1 MSYIKKTLQERPVK
15 PRISLPGGYIPDS
28 FPSQLKELTFSR
40 TQAVRKLQVS
50 LPDFRRL
57 CIYKGVFL
65 STSALK
71 TTSDNWQAF
80 IHENL
85 EARKRLPSLQ
95 HPLLPFTIPETF
107 NISYM
112 SHFLP
117 DLETTKLWQKRSQ
130 GT

>member
-1 MSYIKKTLQERPVK
+1 M
-15 PRISLPGGYIPDS
+15 
-28 FPSQLKELTFSR
+28 
-40 TQAVRKLQVS
+40 RKLQVS

-57 CIYKGVFL
+57 CIYKGVYL
-65 STSALK
+65 SVSASK
-71 TTSDNWQAF
+71 VIRDNWQAF

-95 HPLLPFTIPETF
+95 HPLLPSTIPETF

-117 DLETTKLWQKRSQ
+117 DLETTKLWQKKSR